1 MRKFAQITKKDS
13 KVVNL
18 FDWSEEIDPDLGE
31 NNLLLDITERKEKPK
46 IGDIYDGKGFST
58 PLVEEVKEEVPAKE
72 ETKEEILSQINS
84 LLLKLQEK
92 IDKL

>member
-31 NNLLLDITERKEKPK
+31 NNLLLDITERKECPK
-46 IGDIYDGKGFST
+46 IGDIYDGKGFSA
-58 PLVEEVKEEVPAKE
+58 PQVEEEIKAEKPEKEKTVKEINELIA
-72 ETKEEILSQINS
+72 QI
-84 LLLKLQEK
+84 QEK
-92 IDKL
+92 INKL